1 MKARIVLALAITLV
15 VVVAGS
21 ASVAASKADVPFTT
35 SLQVHPS
42 FAGPITVPPFGFKL
56 DVPGEG
62 RATHLGDSTWHA
74 VMNVYSNQTQDGEMV
89 FTAANGDELH
99 GSFVGTGR
107 PDANGV
113 SHFEGT
119 YEFDGGTGRFEH
131 ATGAGAYWGT
141 AVIGDG
147 VLYFKGT
154 LNLQTGAR

>member
-1 MKARIVLALAITLV
+1 MKARFVLVLAAILV
-15 VVVAGS
+15 MAGS
-21 ASVAASKADVPFTT
+21 ASVAASTADVPFTT
-35 SLQVHPS
+35 SLQVHPA
-42 FAGPITVPPFGFKL
+42 FAGPIMVPPFGFKL

-62 RATHLGDSTWHA
+62 RATHLGDCTWHA
-74 VMNVYSNQTQDGEMV
+74 VMRVYSNQTQDGDMI

-99 GSFVGTGR
+99 GSFVGTGY

-113 SHFEGT
+113 SHFQGT

-131 ATGAGAYWGT
+131 ATGEGNYWGT

-147 VLYFKGT
+147 LLYFDGT